1 MTIKQTQ
8 CLLCYLNLYTGALD
22 GIEGKLTRQARA
34 AFESRFGPFS
44 EEALLAAITKPRD
57 FWQQIPN
64 FTKEEFRC
72 RCGGKY
78 CTGFPAEPEEA
89 LVRLAQQVRSH
100 FGQPVTVSSGV
111 RCQTHNQSV
120 GGAAGSRHRYGK
132 AMDFT
137 VKGHTSGQVLDYVNT
152 LPGIRYA
159 YAIDGAF
166 VHMDVT

>member
-8 CLLCYLNLYTGALD
+8 SLLAYLDLYTGALD

-57 FWQQIPN
+57 FWQEIPN
-64 FTKEEFRC
+64 FQREEFRC

-78 CTGFPAEPEEA
+78 CDGFPAEPEEA
-89 LVRLAQQVRSH
+89 LVRLAQQLRSH
-100 FGQPVTVSSGV
+100 FDAPVTVSSGV

-120 GGAAGSRHRYGK
+120 GGAAGSRHKLGK
-132 AMDFT
+132 AMDFC
-137 VKGHTSGQVLDYVNT
+137 VKGRTSDQVLPYVQA

-159 YAIDGAF
+159 YAIDGAY
-166 VHMDVT
+166 VHMDVN